1 MCSRTLQ
8 EIEKV
13 ESEGV
18 KVPEQ
23 PFRLQQILMN
33 KSQLIRMNIS
43 LASVELEINP
53 FSD

>member
-13 ESEGV
+13 ESEGE
-18 KVPEQ
+18 KVAQ
-23 PFRLQQILMN
+23 VPFRLQQILIN
-33 KSQLIRMNIS
+33 KSQLISMNIS